1 MTDLLKMIELIE
13 NILRESYDPHVMRT
27 MLRQEHRRL
36 TAEFNRLE
44 AKMIKELS

>member
-1 MTDLLKMIELIE
+1 MTDLLKMIEFIE
-13 NILRESYDPHVMRT
+13 NLLRESYDPHAMRT

-44 AKMIKELS
+44 ATMIKEVS